1 MSAPIE
7 QGDQAAVA
15 VLLVSHDG
23 AAWLPSVLE
32 GIRTQSAPIASLVAI
47 DTGSRDGSAELI
59 ENACAEAGLAATVVR
74 APIGTTY
81 PEAVEMGLARLG
93 EAPRPPTWVWLLHDD
108 SRPDPSALQALTT
121 VAAQRPEADFL
132 GPKLREWP
140 SLRRLLELGVTI
152 SGTGRRETGL
162 ERGEY
167 DQGQHPDVRE
177 VLAVNSAG
185 MLARR
190 ETLTAVGGFDPH
202 LPMFG
207 NDLDLGWRAAAAG
220 HTTLIVPDAVVFHA
234 EAAHRGVRRTALTG
248 RHTHFQERR
257 AALYTLLA
265 NVRPFALPFQLLRIV
280 LGSLLRM
287 LGFLVVR
294 SVGEALDELAALV
307 AVVTRP
313 GVVHAARRERARV
326 VAANRGDAGPDK
338 DRVRRLLAPWWLPY
352 RHGLDFVGDL
362 IAAATNQAAD
372 VAERRRA
379 AAAEQNPQQP
389 VRRPADDEDEEYEEY
404 EDSGFVVRFFTNPVA
419 VTLAVVVLALVVGA
433 RDAFGDISGGALSPA
448 PSGRGTWWSLHLE
461 SWHALGFGTAV
472 PAPGYVLMLAVLG
485 SVFGPG
491 WTMSFLLITAGPL
504 AVWGAWRFLRLVGRL
519 LTPAGAP
526 RWVVAGGA
534 VAYAAV
540 PLAAGAWGSGRW
552 GVIVAAALLP
562 WMAHAALGF
571 ADPEP
576 ARRWRAAWRSG
587 LVLAVLTALAP
598 VLWWL
603 FLALAVVVLV
613 AAAVLVRATIGQRSV
628 WGPPLAALAVPPVVL
643 APWWLPAI
651 WHGAGA
657 ALFLDIGR
665 WPTPATGGWSLLAGR
680 FGESGAPLWIG
691 LILPVLALLAL
702 IPRASRIGVLVC
714 WLVAAVTAL
723 VAIPLATSSVDLPG
737 LASQQPGLGAVL
749 LLLHGSWVTAV
760 VLGAVGLR
768 GVELAPWGRGAVAL
782 VAAVAVVV
790 PVGGV
795 AWFVVDGG
803 EELTERPATG
813 VPVYMQQRAEAADQ
827 DGVLVL
833 RGSVDEGVNYEVVRG
848 DGPTVGEDEIT
859 GLTPED
865 PAVTAEIT
873 ELITDPSAETVD
885 ALNRRGIVY
894 VVLPSPADGE
904 IASRLDASGGSTGP
918 ARRTVTPRPGRWHR
932 TRRPT
937 AWRVRARGCGSCCW
951 WSSSPRSRCS
961 SCGPCRRCEGAAH
974 EHLRP
979 ASRPPPQ
986 HRPAAGRHRDRRA
999 PRRRSPCPDRPPRPG
1014 RPPPVGR
1021 ARRPRPGAARGGARS
1036 GRRDRRPGGS
1046 GARDPPARD
1055 AAADPVHRGV
1065 PPAIDNGGRATDVVA
1080 LRAPGSAGGDVAVR
1094 TGDRRLTDAGT
1105 RSVGDTPVTI
1115 PDSAGSVVLDA
1126 TGESAPGLV
1135 AGRREA
1141 LAAPTCRALSY
1152 DEWYLG
1158 LGASAR
1164 NASVIT
1170 LVNPDDT
1177 PAVVDIT
1184 LTGPNG
1190 PVEEDALR
1198 DVPVRAGGTVRLDLA
1213 EIAPRRSEVAAHVA
1227 VTRGRVSAS
1236 VAHQW
1241 DPLGA
1246 GRVTVESLPAQ
1257 AAPATEGLLL
1267 GVDPDAEQGWL
1278 HLANPG
1284 DDEARVSVRVLT
1296 EEAVFAP
1303 SSAEDVVVPPLS
1315 SLRVPLRSLVDAEA
1329 ADGMLGLVVESSSPV
1344 VSSAHGLVDDDLVA
1358 VGAAELLTDPS
1369 AVVVPEGEARLYLG
1383 GATGTGVVR
1392 VTAFDS
1398 DGEELLDDERVEIAA
1413 DRAAVLDL
1421 PDGTAALT
1429 LATRNAEVAATVRVD
1444 TAGSTPGATYVP
1456 VQPTVLESEVPV
1468 VLPR

>member
-1 MSAPIE
+1 MPAPTEPAPIEPALIE
-7 QGDQAAVA
+7 QGDPASVA

-32 GIRTQSAPIASLVAI
+32 GVAAQTAPIESLVAI
-47 DTGSRDGSAELI
+47 DTGSRDGSADLV
-59 ENACAEAGLAATVVR
+59 ENACAAAGLPATVVR

-81 PEAVEMGLARLG
+81 PEAVEMGLARLR

-108 SRPDPSALQALTT
+108 SRPDPAALRALTA
-121 VAAQRPEADFL
+121 VAAERPHADFL

-167 DQGQHPDVRE
+167 DQGQHPEVRE

-190 ETLTAVGGFDPH
+190 ETLEAVGGFDHH

-207 NDLDLGWRAAAAG
+207 NDLDLGWRSAAAG

-265 NVRPFALPFQLLRIV
+265 NVRPFALPFQLIRIV

-307 AVVTRP
+307 AVATRP
-313 GVVHAARRERARV
+313 GMVHAARRERARV
-326 VAANRGDAGPDK
+326 VAANRGDAGPDTE
-338 DRVRRLLAPWWLPY
+338 RVRRLLAPWWLPY

-362 IAAATNQAAD
+362 VAAATNQAAD

-379 AAAEQNPQQP
+379 AAAEQSLQQP
-389 VRRPADDEDEEYEEY
+389 SARRPTEDEEEF

-419 VTLAVVVLALVVGA
+419 VVLAVAVLALIVGA

-472 PAPGYVLMLAVLG
+472 PAPGYVLLLAALG
-485 SVFGPG
+485 SLFGPG

-526 RWVVAGGA
+526 RWVIAGGA

-576 ARRWRAAWRSG
+576 ARRWRAAWRAG

-613 AAAVLVRATIGQRSV
+613 AAAVLVRATIGERSV
-628 WGPPLAALAVPPVVL
+628 WGPPVAALAVPPVVL
-643 APWWLPAI
+643 APWWLPAL
-651 WHGAGA
+651 WTGAGS

-702 IPRASRIGVLVC
+702 LPRASRIGVLVC
-714 WLVAAVTAL
+714 WLVAAVTAV
-723 VAIPLATSSVDLPG
+723 VAIPLAITSIDLPG
-737 LASQQPGLGAVL
+737 LATQQPGLGAVL
-749 LLLHGSWVTAV
+749 LLLHGSWVSAV
-760 VLGAVGLR
+760 VLGAAGLR
-768 GVELAPWGRGAVAL
+768 GVELDRWRRGAVAL

-803 EELTERPATG
+803 EQLTERPATG
-813 VPVYMQQRAEAADQ
+813 VPVYMQQRAESADQ
-827 DGVLVL
+827 DGILVL
-833 RGSVDEGVNYEVVRG
+833 RGSVAEGVDYEVVRG

-859 GLTPED
+859 GLTEED
-865 PAVTAEIT
+865 PEVTEEIT
-873 ELITDPSAETVD
+873 ALITAPSTETVE
-885 ALNRRGIVY
+885 ALNRRGVLY
-894 VVLPSPADGE
+894 VVLPAPADGE
-904 IASRLDASGGSTGP
+904 IAARLDASGGLDRASTSD
-918 ARRTVTPRPGRWHR
+918 RDTQ
-932 TRRPT
+932 
-937 AWRVRARGCGSCCW
+937 AWEMA
-951 WSSSPRSRCS
+951 
-961 SCGPCRRCEGAAH
+961 
-974 EHLRP
+974 
-979 ASRPPPQ
+979 Q
-986 HRPAAGRHRDRRA
+986 
-999 PRRRSPCPDRPPRPG
+999 
-1014 RPPPVGR
+1014 
-1021 ARRPRPGAARGGARS
+1021 
-1036 GRRDRRPGGS
+1036 
-1046 GARDPPARD
+1046 DPPADSVEGPRSWLRILLL
-1055 AAADPVHRGV
+1055 VV
-1065 PPAIDNGGRATDVVA
+1065 QFVAIAVLIVWA
-1080 LRAPGSAGGDVAVR
+1080 LPQV
-1094 TGDRRLTDAGT
+1094 
-1105 RSVGDTPVTI
+1105 
-1115 PDSAGSVVLDA
+1115 
-1126 TGESAPGLV
+1126 
-1135 AGRREA
+1135 
-1141 LAAPTCRALSY
+1141 
-1152 DEWYLG
+1152 
-1158 LGASAR
+1158 
-1164 NASVIT
+1164 
-1170 LVNPDDT
+1170 
-1177 PAVVDIT
+1177 
-1184 LTGPNG
+1184 
-1190 PVEEDALR
+1190 
-1198 DVPVRAGGTVRLDLA
+1198 
-1213 EIAPRRSEVAAHVA
+1213 RRS
-1227 VTRGRVSAS
+1227 RG
-1236 VAHQW
+1236 
-1241 DPLGA
+1241 
-1246 GRVTVESLPAQ
+1246 
-1257 AAPATEGLLL
+1257 
-1267 GVDPDAEQGWL
+1267 
-1278 HLANPG
+1278 
-1284 DDEARVSVRVLT
+1284 
-1296 EEAVFAP
+1296 
-1303 SSAEDVVVPPLS
+1303 
-1315 SLRVPLRSLVDAEA
+1315 
-1329 ADGMLGLVVESSSPV
+1329 
-1344 VSSAHGLVDDDLVA
+1344 
-1358 VGAAELLTDPS
+1358 
-1369 AVVVPEGEARLYLG
+1369 
-1383 GATGTGVVR
+1383 
-1392 VTAFDS
+1392 
-1398 DGEELLDDERVEIAA
+1398 
-1413 DRAAVLDL
+1413 
-1421 PDGTAALT
+1421 
-1429 LATRNAEVAATVRVD
+1429 
-1444 TAGSTPGATYVP
+1444 
-1456 VQPTVLESEVPV
+1456 
-1468 VLPR
+1468 